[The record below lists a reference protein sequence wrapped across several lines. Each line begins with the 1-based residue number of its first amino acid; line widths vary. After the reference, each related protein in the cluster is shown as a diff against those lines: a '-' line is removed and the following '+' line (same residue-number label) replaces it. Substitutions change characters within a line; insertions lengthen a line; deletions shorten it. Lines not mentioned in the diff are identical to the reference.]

1 MIKLANVSKYYH
13 NEGTVT
19 LGLRKINLELNLGE
33 FVAVTGE
40 SGSGKSTLLNVL
52 SGIDTYEDGEMF
64 LDGEETSYYDNA
76 DWEEY
81 RRDSVGFIFQNYNLI
96 DSYTVLRNVE
106 TALLI
111 QGMDKKNRISKAKA
125 IIERVGLTSHMRHRA
140 SKLSGGEKQRLSIAR
155 ALAKETKIIVAD
167 EPTGNLD
174 SESGKKILKLL
185 SEVSD
190 GRLVIIVTHNF
201 EFAEPYVTR
210 KIRLFDGEVVEDK
223 ILKPS
228 TVKEIPEKPE
238 YKMRKIIKAMTIA
251 FYNLLSTPKKTLL
264 MFFVALITILFV
276 FLDYGSYLVMSDDLQ
291 ESYSNLNAYPERL
304 IVTRKD
310 QEPMTAD
317 DYDLIDGLFEVDN
330 IIKEDLIVDTM
341 FTASLSIDQN
351 FYYFDGFPC
360 LTGKYDIQPIT
371 GRKPTGENELALAFN
386 PYSGDEDHLADILNE
401 PIEFSVSRR
410 DEYSSIGRVFEIV
423 GVYVTSG
430 ESEVILSEAGL
441 NALYQS
447 AKVSSFG
454 YELKSVTAFGENP
467 INYQL
472 ITSDP
477 ALSGS
482 DLLISSYTYYNPDD
496 PNFLTTEIW
505 LNGTKMDPAY
515 DSTGKMSYG
524 TINVSPAFFETL
536 VIADDFQ
543 YTVNLKDS
551 GDANRLMSKLFDY
564 GYYAFSPYFDQ
575 PMNFNALL
583 TTINKLFSSIG
594 VYLTIFVIY
603 IIAYLVIRSIM
614 LSKRHD
620 YTILRIV
627 GMKHSE
633 LKTIT
638 KGEILTVFF
647 VAFVFILLLFIALV
661 MVYPVTMAPIIDS
674 LEFLDY
680 LLLTAATFAVG
691 ALIAW
696 RFNRLMTKKSLFM
709 NLKVEGE

>member
-1 MIKLANVSKYYH
+1 MIKLENVSKYYH

-81 RRDSVGFIFQNYNLI
+81 RRDAVGFIFQNYNLI

-111 QGMDKKNRISKAKA
+111 QGMDKKNRIAKAKA
-125 IIERVGLTSHMRHRA
+125 IIERVGLTSHLRHRA

-174 SESGKKILKLL
+174 SESGKQILKLL

-201 EFAEPYVTR
+201 ELAEPYVTR
-210 KIRLFDGEVVEDK
+210 KIRLFDGEIVEDK

-228 TVKEIPEKPE
+228 TVKEIPEKPV
-238 YKMRKIIKAMTIA
+238 YKMKKIVKAMTIA
-251 FYNLLSTPKKTLL
+251 LFNLFSTPKKTLL

-276 FLDYGSYLVMSDDLQ
+276 FLDYGSYLVMNDDI
-291 ESYSNLNAYPERL
+291 EASFSYMNDYPERL

-310 QEPMTAD
+310 QEPMTQA

-330 IIKEDLIVDTM
+330 IITQDLIVDTQ
-341 FTASLSIDQN
+341 FAVSLNIDETD
-351 FYYFDGFPC
+351 YYFSGYPC
-360 LTGKYDIQPIT
+360 LTGEYDNLPIV
-371 GRKPTGENELALAFN
+371 GRKPTGVNEIALAFN

-401 PIEFSVSRR
+401 SFDFNVNNMEGFFTVTF
-410 DEYSSIGRVFEIV
+410 DIV
-423 GVYVTSG
+423 GVYVTDGAST
-430 ESEVILSEAGL
+430 VILSDAGL
-441 NALYQS
+441 DAMYQS
-447 AKVSSFG
+447 AKVSNYG
-454 YELKSVTAFGENP
+454 YELTAVTEFGGVP
-467 INYQL
+467 VSYGL
-472 ITSDP
+472 ITSLST
-477 ALSGS
+477 LSGNE
-482 DLLISSYTYYNPDD
+482 LLLSSNTFYNPED

-505 LNGTKMDPAY
+505 LNDVQMDPAF
-515 DSTGKMSYG
+515 DSSGKMSYG
-524 TINVSPAFFETL
+524 TIYVSPAFFETL
-536 VIADDFQ
+536 AVAGDYQ

-551 GDANRLMSKLFDY
+551 GDASRVMSKLLDR
-564 GYYAFSPYFDQ
+564 GYYAFSPFYDQ

-583 TTINKLFSSIG
+583 STILKLFGSIG
-594 VYLTIFVIY
+594 IYATIFVIY

-620 YTILRIV
+620 YTILRII

-638 KGEILTVFF
+638 KAEILTVFLA
-647 VAFVFILLLFIALV
+647 AFIFIMFLFIT
-661 MVYPVTMAPIIDS
+661 MVTVNPVTMAPIIDS

-691 ALIAW
+691 TLIAW